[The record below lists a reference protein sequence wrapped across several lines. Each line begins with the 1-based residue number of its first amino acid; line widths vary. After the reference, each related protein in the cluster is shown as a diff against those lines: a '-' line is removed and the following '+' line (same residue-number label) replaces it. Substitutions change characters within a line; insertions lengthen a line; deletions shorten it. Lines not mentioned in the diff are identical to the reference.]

1 MLPFSLIL
9 LQAGSSGN
17 PMISYVILGAMFLVF
32 WLFIIRPQSK
42 RQREQKQFND
52 SLQKGDEVVT
62 ASGILGRIT
71 KIEDNIITIEVATK
85 VYLRVTRS
93 AISKEMTESL
103 YGGNQKPAPTG
114 TAE

>member
-1 MLPFSLIL
+1 MSFVFI
-9 LQAGSSGN
+9 
-17 PMISYVILGAMFLVF
+17 GAMFLVF
-32 WLFIIRPQSK
+32 WLFIIRPQAK

-71 KIEDNIITIEVATK
+71 KIEENIITIEVGAK

-93 AISKEMTESL
+93 AISKEMTESV

>member
-1 MLPFSLIL
+1 MTPFSLIF
-9 LQAGSSGN
+9 LQAGSSGS
-17 PMISYVILGAMFLVF
+17 PIMSFVFIGAMFLVF
-32 WLFIIRPQSK
+32 WLFIIRPQAK

-71 KIEDNIITIEVATK
+71 KIEENIITIEVGAK

-93 AISKEMTESL
+93 AISKEMTESV